1 MRPLDV
7 TPFLKE
13 SLEKL
18 QLDYV
23 DLYLI
28 HMPFGYTKDAYDRN
42 NSAADS
48 IDKTTDHV
56 AIWKVSFSS

>member
-1 MRPLDV
+1 MRPTDV
-7 TPFLKE
+7 APFLKA

-28 HMPFGYTKDAYDRN
+28 HMPFGYMRDAYDEGHTEG
-42 NSAADS
+42 DS
-48 IDKTTDHV
+48 VDFNTDHL
-56 AIWKVSFSS
+56 AIWKV